1 MNNNDNSNDVNSND
15 ENSDDDNSDNDNSD
29 NVNSDDDIS
38 DNVNSDNIN
47 SDDDNRHRT
56 IAPKKS
62 RLIEASKVKRGLEKQ
77 LKASIEQDAMSRA
90 AHAEPKTLTILKS
103 SAPSGSSESKPGASK
118 SKKKT

>member
-1 MNNNDNSNDVNSND
+1 MPQGKLKTKVQLPKGAKQKQKSEKKDML
-15 ENSDDDNSDNDNSD
+15 
-29 NVNSDDDIS
+29 
-38 DNVNSDNIN
+38 
-47 SDDDNRHRT
+47 RKGHRT